1 MKRLLPISL
10 LLAALCIST
19 AAFAQKDKVVEA
31 SSKRKPAWI
40 GSSDRSHFAVTEVG
54 ETLAAASGKCMA
66 SIRQY
71 IVNAVAVNVSSAEKM
86 ATRQITRDQL
96 VTAMS
101 DYSSA
106 LMTEAGQL
114 PYLNDITLSNAEA
127 VYWERIYSKK
137 TKTYRYEYSVLYP
150 FPEQTRRQLIE
161 AFVAIDDAK
170 QAEYERLRREL
181 GTITDIDRIR
191 LAVNE
196 LDGLYDYFFDA
207 TRKGETLAAASGK
220 CMASIRQYI
229 VNAVAVNVSS
239 AEKMATRQIT
249 RDQLVTAMSD
259 YSSALM
265 TEAGQLPYLNDIT
278 LSNAEAVYWERIYS
292 KKTKTYRYEYSVLY
306 PFPEQTRRQLIEAF
320 VAIDDAKQAEY
331 ERLRRELG
339 TITDIDRIR
348 LAVNE
353 LDGLYDYF
361 FDATRKGDVETLRR
375 NYRALYNAVSIEVE
389 SEAPGECVYSLR
401 LDGRPATTAVQPRLK
416 SESVLEMAVKP
427 YGDGRYLLSYDP
439 QYASPTD
446 INKIEVLYLFGG
458 ARVSQTIFFNP
469 AGDAV
474 SVRPKG
480 TLRIEQSGG
489 VIRGTMQLRVSG
501 TAAEVRRIVLFNPAD
516 GARIVAERIE
526 PPQLAGGDCS
536 VTFEAQGSISPATD
550 GVDVLR
556 GSIGFGNSADGKASE
571 ADFTLHYKLTT
582 K

>member
-1 MKRLLPISL
+1 MKRILSISL

-114 PYLNDITLSNAEA
+114 PYLNN
-127 VYWERIYSKK
+127 
-137 TKTYRYEYSVLYP
+137 
-150 FPEQTRRQLIE
+150 
-161 AFVAIDDAK
+161 
-170 QAEYERLRREL
+170 
-181 GTITDIDRIR
+181 
-191 LAVNE
+191 
-196 LDGLYDYFFDA
+196 
-207 TRKGETLAAASGK
+207 
-220 CMASIRQYI
+220 
-229 VNAVAVNVSS
+229 
-239 AEKMATRQIT
+239 
-249 RDQLVTAMSD
+249 
-259 YSSALM
+259 
-265 TEAGQLPYLNDIT
+265 IT

-427 YGDGRYLLSYDP
+427 YGDGRYLLSPKDLCTIDLLP
-439 QYASPTD
+439 QMAEAGVRVF
-446 INKIEVLYLFGG
+446 KIEGRARGAEYVHRAVGCYDRALRAMEAGTYTPELVAREKERLAEVFNRGFWNGYYAGAPMVERSDRYGSAATRRKVYVGKVTNFYRKLSVAEVLVEAAPLQVGED
-458 ARVSQTIFFNP
+458 IFFLGPTTGLAAQRLDSLRGPDGNP
-469 AGDAV
+469 TATARQGDVCAV
-474 SVRPKG
+474 R
-480 TLRIEQSGG
+480 TEQ
-489 VIRGTMQLRVSG
+489 L
-501 TAAEVRRIVLFNPAD
+501 VRRGDSLYKMVPSDSDLHTAGPAREGD
-516 GARIVAERIE
+516 E
-526 PPQLAGGDCS
+526 PPK
-536 VTFEAQGSISPATD
+536 P
-550 GVDVLR
+550 
-556 GSIGFGNSADGKASE
+556 
-571 ADFTLHYKLTT
+571 
-582 K
+582 

>member
-207 TRKGETLAAASGK
+207 TRKG
-220 CMASIRQYI
+220 
-229 VNAVAVNVSS
+229 
-239 AEKMATRQIT
+239 
-249 RDQLVTAMSD
+249 
-259 YSSALM
+259 
-265 TEAGQLPYLNDIT
+265 
-278 LSNAEAVYWERIYS
+278 
-292 KKTKTYRYEYSVLY
+292 
-306 PFPEQTRRQLIEAF
+306 
-320 VAIDDAKQAEY
+320 
-331 ERLRRELG
+331 
-339 TITDIDRIR
+339 
-348 LAVNE
+348 
-353 LDGLYDYF
+353 
-361 FDATRKGDVETLRR
+361 DVETLRR
-375 NYRALYNAVSIEVE
+375 NYRALYNAVSIE
-389 SEAPGECVYSLR
+389 GVYSLR

-489 VIRGTMQLRVSG
+489 GMQLRVSG

>member
-207 TRKGETLAAASGK
+207 TRKG
-220 CMASIRQYI
+220 
-229 VNAVAVNVSS
+229 
-239 AEKMATRQIT
+239 
-249 RDQLVTAMSD
+249 
-259 YSSALM
+259 
-265 TEAGQLPYLNDIT
+265 
-278 LSNAEAVYWERIYS
+278 
-292 KKTKTYRYEYSVLY
+292 
-306 PFPEQTRRQLIEAF
+306 
-320 VAIDDAKQAEY
+320 
-331 ERLRRELG
+331 
-339 TITDIDRIR
+339 
-348 LAVNE
+348 
-353 LDGLYDYF
+353 
-361 FDATRKGDVETLRR
+361 DVET
-375 NYRALYNAVSIEVE
+375 
-389 SEAPGECVYSLR
+389 LR

>member
-1 MKRLLPISL
+1 
-10 LLAALCIST
+10 
-19 AAFAQKDKVVEA
+19 
-31 SSKRKPAWI
+31 
-40 GSSDRSHFAVTEVG
+40 
-54 ETLAAASGKCMA
+54 MA

-101 DYSSA
+101 DYSSV

-114 PYLNDITLSNAEA
+114 PYLNNITLSNAEA

-181 GTITDIDRIR
+181 GTITDIDRI
-191 LAVNE
+191 
-196 LDGLYDYFFDA
+196 
-207 TRKGETLAAASGK
+207 
-220 CMASIRQYI
+220 Q
-229 VNAVAVNVSS
+229 
-239 AEKMATRQIT
+239 
-249 RDQLVTAMSD
+249 
-259 YSSALM
+259 
-265 TEAGQLPYLNDIT
+265 
-278 LSNAEAVYWERIYS
+278 
-292 KKTKTYRYEYSVLY
+292 
-306 PFPEQTRRQLIEAF
+306 
-320 VAIDDAKQAEY
+320 
-331 ERLRRELG
+331 
-339 TITDIDRIR
+339 

-375 NYRALYNAVSIEVE
+375 NYRALYNVVSIEVE

-427 YGDGRYLLSYDP
+427 LGEGRYLLSYDP

-469 AGDAV
+469 AEGAV

-501 TAAEVRRIVLFNPAD
+501 TAAEVRRIVLFDPAD
-516 GARIVAERIE
+516 GARIVTEKIE
-526 PPQLAGGDCS
+526 PPLIAGG
-536 VTFEAQGSISPATD
+536 ERSIMFVAEGTITPATD
-550 GVDVLR
+550 GVDVLK
-556 GSIGFGNSADGKASE
+556 GSICFGNPADGKTWE
-571 ADFTLHYKLTT
+571 ADFTLPYKLTT

>member
-1 MKRLLPISL
+1 MKRLLSISL

-71 IVNAVAVNVSSAEKM
+71 IVNAVAVNVSSVEKM

-114 PYLNDITLSNAEA
+114 PYLNNITLSNAEA

-181 GTITDIDRIR
+181 GTITDIDRI
-191 LAVNE
+191 
-196 LDGLYDYFFDA
+196 
-207 TRKGETLAAASGK
+207 
-220 CMASIRQYI
+220 Q
-229 VNAVAVNVSS
+229 
-239 AEKMATRQIT
+239 
-249 RDQLVTAMSD
+249 
-259 YSSALM
+259 
-265 TEAGQLPYLNDIT
+265 
-278 LSNAEAVYWERIYS
+278 
-292 KKTKTYRYEYSVLY
+292 
-306 PFPEQTRRQLIEAF
+306 
-320 VAIDDAKQAEY
+320 
-331 ERLRRELG
+331 
-339 TITDIDRIR
+339 

-401 LDGRPATTAVQPRLK
+401 LDGRPATTARAAAPEKRIGAGDGRQALC
-416 SESVLEMAVKP
+416 
-427 YGDGRYLLSYDP
+427 DGRYLLSYDP

-458 ARVSQTIFFNP
+458 ARVLQTIFFNP

-536 VTFEAQGSISPATD
+536 VTFEAQGSISPRNRRGGRTQ
-550 GVDVLR
+550 GKHRIRESRRREGLR
-556 GSIGFGNSADGKASE
+556 SRFYIA
-571 ADFTLHYKLTT
+571 L
-582 K
+582 

>member
-207 TRKGETLAAASGK
+207 TRKGDVEDPAA
-220 CMASIRQYI
+220 
-229 VNAVAVNVSS
+229 
-239 AEKMATRQIT
+239 
-249 RDQLVTAMSD
+249 
-259 YSSALM
+259 
-265 TEAGQLPYLNDIT
+265 QLP
-278 LSNAEAVYWERIYS
+278 
-292 KKTKTYRYEYSVLY
+292 
-306 PFPEQTRRQLIEAF
+306 
-320 VAIDDAKQAEY
+320 
-331 ERLRRELG
+331 G
-339 TITDIDRIR
+339 TVQCRVDR
-348 LAVNE
+348 
-353 LDGLYDYF
+353 
-361 FDATRKGDVETLRR
+361 
-375 NYRALYNAVSIEVE
+375 
-389 SEAPGECVYSLR
+389 
-401 LDGRPATTAVQPRLK
+401 
-416 SESVLEMAVKP
+416 
-427 YGDGRYLLSYDP
+427 
-439 QYASPTD
+439 
-446 INKIEVLYLFGG
+446 
-458 ARVSQTIFFNP
+458 
-469 AGDAV
+469 
-474 SVRPKG
+474 
-480 TLRIEQSGG
+480 GG
-489 VIRGTMQLRVSG
+489 VRGAGRVRLFPAARRPSG
-501 TAAEVRRIVLFNPAD
+501 HDRRAARA
-516 GARIVAERIE
+516 
-526 PPQLAGGDCS
+526 
-536 VTFEAQGSISPATD
+536 
-550 GVDVLR
+550 
-556 GSIGFGNSADGKASE
+556 
-571 ADFTLHYKLTT
+571 
-582 K
+582 

>member
-1 MKRLLPISL
+1 MKRLLSISL

-71 IVNAVAVNVSSAEKM
+71 IVNAVAVNVSSVE
-86 ATRQITRDQL
+86 
-96 VTAMS
+96 
-101 DYSSA
+101 
-106 LMTEAGQL
+106 
-114 PYLNDITLSNAEA
+114 
-127 VYWERIYSKK
+127 K
-137 TKTYRYEYSVLYP
+137 TKSYRYEYSVLYP

-181 GTITDIDRIR
+181 GTITDIDRI
-191 LAVNE
+191 
-196 LDGLYDYFFDA
+196 
-207 TRKGETLAAASGK
+207 
-220 CMASIRQYI
+220 Q
-229 VNAVAVNVSS
+229 
-239 AEKMATRQIT
+239 
-249 RDQLVTAMSD
+249 
-259 YSSALM
+259 
-265 TEAGQLPYLNDIT
+265 
-278 LSNAEAVYWERIYS
+278 
-292 KKTKTYRYEYSVLY
+292 
-306 PFPEQTRRQLIEAF
+306 
-320 VAIDDAKQAEY
+320 
-331 ERLRRELG
+331 
-339 TITDIDRIR
+339 

-489 VIRGTMQLRVSG
+489 VIRGTMQLRASG

-526 PPQLAGGDCS
+526 PSQLAGGDCS

-556 GSIGFGNSADGKASE
+556 GSIGFGNPADGKASE

>member
-207 TRKGETLAAASGK
+207 TRKG
-220 CMASIRQYI
+220 
-229 VNAVAVNVSS
+229 
-239 AEKMATRQIT
+239 
-249 RDQLVTAMSD
+249 
-259 YSSALM
+259 
-265 TEAGQLPYLNDIT
+265 
-278 LSNAEAVYWERIYS
+278 
-292 KKTKTYRYEYSVLY
+292 
-306 PFPEQTRRQLIEAF
+306 
-320 VAIDDAKQAEY
+320 
-331 ERLRRELG
+331 
-339 TITDIDRIR
+339 
-348 LAVNE
+348 
-353 LDGLYDYF
+353 
-361 FDATRKGDVETLRR
+361 DVETPILPAISR
-375 NYRALYNAVSIEVE
+375 NLSRQKPLFAPPDSCRSFFKKTRSIASFCFAKPQVE
-389 SEAPGECVYSLR
+389 KWHQT
-401 LDGRPATTAVQPRLK
+401 GRTWPSDAKRPTTGKWSSWP
-416 SESVLEMAVKP
+416 
-427 YGDGRYLLSYDP
+427 SY
-439 QYASPTD
+439 
-446 INKIEVLYLFGG
+446 
-458 ARVSQTIFFNP
+458 
-469 AGDAV
+469 
-474 SVRPKG
+474 SVR
-480 TLRIEQSGG
+480 
-489 VIRGTMQLRVSG
+489 
-501 TAAEVRRIVLFNPAD
+501 
-516 GARIVAERIE
+516 
-526 PPQLAGGDCS
+526 
-536 VTFEAQGSISPATD
+536 
-550 GVDVLR
+550 
-556 GSIGFGNSADGKASE
+556 
-571 ADFTLHYKLTT
+571 
-582 K
+582 